1 MAAYIIAEIGEIHDQ
16 ATYDEYKKHTPGAI
30 ARFGGRFI
38 IRGGKTEAAEGAWA
52 PTRLVVIEFP
62 DMKSAKAFYASP
74 DYQNR
79 ILPLR
84 LKASRGGKVIF
95 AEGV

>member
-1 MAAYIIAEIGEIHDQ
+1 MAAYIIAEIGEIHDH

-52 PTRLVVIEFP
+52 PARLVVIEFP

-74 DYQNR
+74 EYKDN